1 MGLAG
6 VVVRGAL
13 VWAATLG
20 GLRVVVVQPEHCG
33 DITAA
38 SLIAS
43 AQRAADWFRV
53 NQRDD
58 GTWLYRYDRATD
70 SDVGGYNI
78 VRHAGVTMSLEQAA
92 AAGVDGAAETSQGG
106 IDWTMDNLFRG
117 PGFSALA
124 VAGSP
129 VKVGAT
135 GLLVAALV
143 ERRDRT
149 DDRTYDDTLGELGA
163 FLVTM
168 TNERGQVYGTWDTET
183 DAPRPDSFSPYFT
196 GETFWALAL
205 LHRTFPDA
213 GYDAPARRIAR
224 YLATERDDVEGWWP
238 GVADH
243 WAAYGF
249 AAMTTWPDFD
259 PAELTDAELAYVQ
272 RQMEFQSMQIRW
284 ESQRTNSFVSHYTRG
299 RQTLGAGLGTIG
311 EALDNWTV
319 VAAAVPQLHDV
330 VDEVSERARCAA
342 GVVADRQVV
351 DSDVPEEQGA
361 WFQFDVT
368 QMDDQQH
375 AMSAL
380 LGAVPIVAVP
390 IIEGAA

>member
-1 MGLAG
+1 
-6 VVVRGAL
+6 
-13 VWAATLG
+13 
-20 GLRVVVVQPEHCG
+20 
-33 DITAA
+33 
-38 SLIAS
+38 
-43 AQRAADWFRV
+43 
-53 NQRDD
+53 
-58 GTWLYRYDRATD
+58 
-70 SDVGGYNI
+70 
-78 VRHAGVTMSLEQAA
+78 MSLEQAA
-92 AAGVDGAAETSQGG
+92 AAGIDGAAETSQGG
-106 IDWTMDNLFRG
+106 IDWAMDNLFRG
-117 PGFSALA
+117 PRFSALA

-143 ERRDRT
+143 QRRDRT
-149 DDRTYDDTLGELGA
+149 GDRTYDETLGELGA

-183 DAPRPDSFSPYFT
+183 DAPLPDSFSPYFT

-205 LHRTFPDA
+205 LHRTFPDG

-224 YLATERDDVEGWWP
+224 YLATERDDVENWWP

-249 AAMTTWPDFD
+249 AAMTTWPRFD
-259 PAELTDAELAYVQ
+259 PAELSDAELAYMQ

-319 VAAAVPQLHDV
+319 VARAVPQLHHLI
-330 VDEVSERARCAA
+330 DEVSGRARCAA

-351 DSDVPEEQGA
+351 DSDVAEEQGA

-390 IIEGAA
+390 IIDGAA